1 MSSGA
6 RMHIIVMLP
15 RNISVEGKFALSC
28 RQHLTQPKTSFP
40 KSEVNPLLQ
49 PFGRGLCLLHP
60 LSPHLLP
67 LSLLPSFRMG
77 YFHSPLHL
85 LVLQDAAP
93 ARSPHSGLSG
103 SKVRATCS
111 REFTQPR
118 LPKST
123 RPLEARGEGPA
134 WQKRSPSSHPA
145 FNDNVAVEKPEEEET
160 EENKEGDHARE
171 IAHRFRPCF
180 AGSLSCPLPLP
191 VSCPSRKQACSHHST
206 AHRSLCRRSPP
217 VGTISCAMSIS
228 AFNGA
233 RRFFPIDL
241 SSLPPV
247 RFILLRRHEW
257 NSADFAQG

>member
-6 RMHIIVMLP
+6 RVHIIVMLP
-15 RNISVEGKFALSC
+15 GNISVDSKFALSC

-103 SKVRATCS
+103 SKVRAPQAIANS
-111 REFTQPR
+111 RNPGSLNRRGF
-118 LPKST
+118 LK
-123 RPLEARGEGPA
+123 RGEGPA

-145 FNDNVAVEKPEEEET
+145 
-160 EENKEGDHARE
+160 
-171 IAHRFRPCF
+171 
-180 AGSLSCPLPLP
+180 L
-191 VSCPSRKQACSHHST
+191 Q
-206 AHRSLCRRSPP
+206 
-217 VGTISCAMSIS
+217 
-228 AFNGA
+228 
-233 RRFFPIDL
+233 
-241 SSLPPV
+241 
-247 RFILLRRHEW
+247 
-257 NSADFAQG
+257 

>member
-6 RMHIIVMLP
+6 RVHIIVMLP
-15 RNISVEGKFALSC
+15 GNISVDSKFALSC

-49 PFGRGLCLLHP
+49 PFGRGRGLCLLHP
-60 LSPHLLP
+60 LCPHLLP

-103 SKVRATCS
+103 SKVRTTSS

-123 RPLEARGEGPA
+123 RLLEARGRPCMAETIPFLPSCPTMTMSQQ
-134 WQKRSPSSHPA
+134 WRSRRRRRRRLRR
-145 FNDNVAVEKPEEEET
+145 T
-160 EENKEGDHARE
+160 RRE
-171 IAHRFRPCF
+171 IMRER
-180 AGSLSCPLPLP
+180 
-191 VSCPSRKQACSHHST
+191 
-206 AHRSLCRRSPP
+206 
-217 VGTISCAMSIS
+217 
-228 AFNGA
+228 
-233 RRFFPIDL
+233 
-241 SSLPPV
+241 
-247 RFILLRRHEW
+247 
-257 NSADFAQG
+257 

>member
-1 MSSGA
+1 
-6 RMHIIVMLP
+6 
-15 RNISVEGKFALSC
+15 
-28 RQHLTQPKTSFP
+28 
-40 KSEVNPLLQ
+40 
-49 PFGRGLCLLHP
+49 
-60 LSPHLLP
+60 
-67 LSLLPSFRMG
+67 MG

-103 SKVRATCS
+103 SKVRTASS

-123 RPLEARGEGPA
+123 RPLEARGKALHG
-134 WQKRSPSSHPA
+134 R
-145 FNDNVAVEKPEEEET
+145 NDPLPPILPYNDIVAVEKPKKEEET

-206 AHRSLCRRSPP
+206 DRSLCRSPP
-217 VGTISCAMSIS
+217 LCWDNIVRDVNLGLQRGKAV
-228 AFNGA
+228 
-233 RRFFPIDL
+233 L
-241 SSLPPV
+241 SHRPFLPPS
-247 RFILLRRHEW
+247 RSFHSSPPSRME
-257 NSADFAQG
+257 